1 MKNLSESAC
10 QEEKEEETLKSPR
23 CGLLCD
29 QRGPID
35 CDTSFI
41 TPDALEQRYHDT
53 AAAHAAVPRL
63 SSSRYL
69 NVTDHRL
76 QLDFFTL
83 AFRAQWS
90 TPEEKHL
97 HQQRNKEANAE
108 SPELQQRGVHRS
120 FVLHNETLRNIGGQI
135 M

>member
-53 AAAHAAVPRL
+53 AAAHAAVHA
-63 SSSRYL
+63 
-69 NVTDHRL
+69 TA
-76 QLDFFTL
+76 T
-83 AFRAQWS
+83 A
-90 TPEEKHL
+90 
-97 HQQRNKEANAE
+97 
-108 SPELQQRGVHRS
+108 LQQLLPECHGPPASTRFLYVGVQSSVEHTRRKTSPSAEEQRS
-120 FVLHNETLRNIGGQI
+120 KRRVSRVTTVRCPQKLCVAQ
-135 M
+135 